1 MNQNYIPVLT
11 RNGRPLAP
19 CHPNRAR
26 SLVQHGRAHFTHRHG
41 IRCIV
46 LHKSNIPRVK
56 TNSKVAVRIN
66 PGSRTTGIAVTRDHR
81 DGSRTCL
88 MALELA
94 HHGRAITK
102 RLIKRRKHR
111 RNRRYRKTRYR
122 QPRFNNRTRPPG
134 WLPPSIRSR
143 LHNTLTWVNR
153 LSSMMPVEEV
163 HVETSVFDP
172 QVLRNPDIKGRE
184 YQQGPLYR
192 TNLRAA
198 VLTRDNRRCVYCG
211 RTSRKTP
218 LELEHVVPRASG
230 GTDRYD
236 NLVASC
242 IPCNRRKANRP
253 LGEFLRRRPTK
264 LGEVQAKLGM
274 DLADATQMNMII
286 PALITELEQGPWE
299 VTEHA
304 AATTAAGR
312 QACGIEKS
320 HHGAAAVTG
329 APSALRYIPARPIT
343 ITATGRGKPQRAMV
357 DKHGTPRGK
366 EFRQYCKLPRQI
378 QKQTPT
384 PSHKKRQKRVGN
396 VATGDYVTYVH
407 QGQKVQGYGTISHQQ
422 VALTKPNW
430 KSINADQATVIE
442 RNHGYQIV
450 YPENP
455 PLAVSQDKGP
465 IPQEGLNQP
474 PDHRRSRVTD

>member
-1 MNQNYIPVLT
+1 MNQNYIPVIT
-11 RNGRPLAP
+11 ANGRPLAP
-19 CHPNRAR
+19 CHPRRAR
-26 SLVQHGRAHFTHRHG
+26 GLVQHGKAHFTHRRG

-46 LHKSNIPRVK
+46 LHRSNIPRVK
-56 TNSKVAVRIN
+56 KTSRVALRIN
-66 PGSRTTGIAVTRDHR
+66 PGSRTTGIAVTRDHQ

-94 HHGRAITK
+94 HQGRAITK
-102 RLIKRRKHR
+102 RLTKRRR
-111 RNRRYRKTRYR
+111 NRNNRRYRKTRYR

-143 LHNTLTWVNR
+143 LQNTLTWVKR
-153 LSSMMPVEEV
+153 LSSMVPVDEV
-163 HVETSVFDP
+163 HVETCVFDP
-172 QVLRNPDIKGRE
+172 QALRNPDIKGKE

-198 VLTRDNRRCVYCG
+198 VLTRDNSRCVYCG
-211 RTSRKTP
+211 RTSRKNP
-218 LELEHVVPRASG
+218 LELDHVVPRDSG
-230 GTDRYD
+230 GADRYD

-242 IPCNRRKANRP
+242 IRCNRRKDNRP
-253 LGEFLRRRPTK
+253 LGEFLRRRPAK

-312 QACGIEKS
+312 KLCGIEKS
-320 HHGAAAVTG
+320 HHGDAAVTG
-329 APSALRYIPARPIT
+329 APRALRYIPGGPIT
-343 ITATGRGKPQRAMV
+343 ITAIGRGKHQRAV
-357 DKHGTPRGK
+357 VNKHGTPRGK
-366 EFRQYCKLPRQI
+366 EFRQYCKLPRQV
-378 QKQTPT
+378 QRQTPT

-396 VATGDYVTYVH
+396 VATGDYVTFVH
-407 QGQKVQGYGTISHQQ
+407 QGQRVHGYGTISNQK
-422 VALTKPNW
+422 VALTKPRW
-430 KSINADQATVIE
+430 KSITADQATVIE
-442 RNHGYQIV
+442 RNHGYKVV

-455 PLAVSQDKGP
+455 SLAVSQ
-465 IPQEGLNQP
+465 N
-474 PDHRRSRVTD
+474 RSNTT